1 MKLKNTSPT
10 LRRSKLVGAA
20 LVLAFVALWSA
31 TPALAQNGDV
41 EIEVTDVNGKKL
53 PDVQVTVTKEGT
65 DVNIKA
71 VSNKRGKVKLTI
83 PNPQGEYNFTFEGDG
98 LATNTVSYPIEPGKA
113 TTSIKLVDQAT
124 KDKADAV
131 DSFNQAVGLIQG
143 GKEEEAL
150 ALFEKARSLDSSL
163 ADAHRL
169 VAIIQAGRGNID
181 EAEAALNIF
190 LEMNPAGMMQAAP
203 AAYDV
208 FRARGDARLDE
219 VRGMLQQ
226 IGIAPD
232 YAIKVFNEGVAATKA
247 EDKAKAMALFQEAA
261 ALNPKLKNTYQ
272 SMAALE
278 FNDEKYEAAIPHL
291 KQLVEI
297 DPQHAEGHKL
307 LFFSYMNTGNE
318 AEAAKIAP
326 AWGAIAPNAA
336 DEILEQAKTK
346 FKADDTA
353 GAKTLLDMILGMS
366 PDHPDGTLT
375 MGMLYA
381 RTGKTAEAKAT
392 LGRFLELAP
401 DHPEAEA
408 ARQMIAGL

>member
-1 MKLKNTSPT
+1 
-10 LRRSKLVGAA
+10 
-20 LVLAFVALWSA
+20 
-31 TPALAQNGDV
+31 
-41 EIEVTDVNGKKL
+41 
-53 PDVQVTVTKEGT
+53 
-65 DVNIKA
+65 
-71 VSNKRGKVKLTI
+71 
-83 PNPQGEYNFTFEGDG
+83 
-98 LATNTVSYPIEPGKA
+98 
-113 TTSIKLVDQAT
+113 
-124 KDKADAV
+124 
-131 DSFNQAVGLIQG
+131 
-143 GKEEEAL
+143 
-150 ALFEKARSLDSSL
+150 
-163 ADAHRL
+163 
-169 VAIIQAGRGNID
+169 
-181 EAEAALNIF
+181 
-190 LEMNPAGMMQAAP
+190 MNPEGLMQAAP

-247 EDKAKAMALFQEAA
+247 DDKAKAMELFQEASK
-261 ALNPKLKNTYQ
+261 LNPNLKNVYQ

-278 FNDEKYEAAIPHL
+278 FNDEKYDAAIPHL
-291 KQLVEI
+291 QKLVEL

-307 LFFSYMNTGNE
+307 LFFSYMNTGKE

-326 AWGAIAPNAA
+326 AWGALGPKAA
-336 DEILEQAKTK
+336 DEILEQAKIK

-381 RTGKTAEAKAT
+381 RTGKDRRSQGNPGSLPRA
-392 LGRFLELAP
+392 RP